1 MSDVMI
7 RDFIKAQAV
16 LMNHVTV
23 AKTNKD
29 LIKPEAVVSEAA
41 TTEQMYNEII
51 QKRLGRKKVMVFLQA
66 CVQSLILDDE

>member
-1 MSDVMI
+1 MSEVMI

-41 TTEQMYNEII
+41 TPEQMYNEII
-51 QKRLGRKKVMVFLQA
+51 QKKLGKKKVMVFLQA
-66 CVQSLILDDE
+66 CVNSLLDDE